1 MAVVVGA
8 IPGGGFAVGAI
19 LGGVLAAP
27 YYYGDPYYYSGSGY
41 YYDPGGCGC
50 GWVRV
55 RVLRHGHWV
64 VRRVWRC

>member
-41 YYDPGGCGC
+41 YYDPGGCG
-50 GWVRV
+50 WVRV

-64 VRRVWRC
+64 VRRVWHC